1 MAKVRVV
8 TPENLGDNFKHEG
21 EKVKVNIDNESI
33 IEDENGILKVNPVGN
48 TRSYSFASPSLQWT
62 IVHDLG
68 KIPSSILLFNNSN
81 KLITAEVTVV
91 DDTTILINFGS
102 QSPMAGYCIISL

>member
-1 MAKVRVV
+1 MAKIRVV
-8 TPENLGDNFKHEG
+8 TPENLGSNFKHED
-21 EKVKVNIDNESI
+21 EKIKVNIDNDSI
-33 IEDENGILKVNPVGN
+33 IEDENGILKVNPVGT

-62 IVHDLG
+62 ITHDLG
-68 KIPSSILLFNNSN
+68 KAPSSILLFNNSN

-102 QSPMAGYCIISL
+102 QSPMVGYCIISL